1 MKKITTEAEYKK
13 MVDKLSRMMIQANH
27 LEKMQGQKNKVRELD
42 YNINKIALVIEA
54 YEETQMTQVS

>member
-1 MKKITTEAEYKK
+1 

-54 YEETQMTQVS
+54 YEETIMTQVS